1 MSSTRDGNL
10 GFGLTN
16 FVQVLEEIDKALDER
31 YVFPSEDRPWKTK
44 YWTANNDVSS
54 TCIYDDCIVP
64 HRTRM
69 YRTMWLLNKAHSMLV
84 ERRYILATSYSTHPP
99 VMTQL

>member
-31 YVFPSEDRPWKTK
+31 YVFPF
-44 YWTANNDVSS
+44 
-54 TCIYDDCIVP
+54 
-64 HRTRM
+64 
-69 YRTMWLLNKAHSMLV
+69 
-84 ERRYILATSYSTHPP
+84 
-99 VMTQL
+99 